1 MSSWKDVE
9 KVVIKTLEEG
19 GKRIQEKLSV
29 TPEEKLLTQRA
40 KRKQGWEGHRNA
52 YVLVNIA
59 VWLFSILVLHNVRL
73 TFLAGGMTIFW
84 GMGLAFHT
92 LAYRAWLSQHR
103 APLQV
108 AESAIRAQGKVSAYH
123 LLENP
128 PAVSSLES
136 GAVVDAST
144 SNPLLARC
152 LAAAEQTRKSLH
164 DLGPAEV
171 EALAVVDEGME
182 RIKGLLTQQE
192 SIQRALE
199 QAQPHTLESDRAR
212 IAQRLQA
219 STDADTITLYQ
230 SQLEMLEAR
239 AQKVKALAGLME
251 RIEAYAES
259 YLTALTNLRMDAA
272 QIRAADMPG
281 GSELTKQLQSARQ
294 LERQMEGMRQAAQ
307 EVTRHIGSR

>member
-9 KVVIKTLEEG
+9 RVVIKTIEEG

-29 TPEEKLLTQRA
+29 TPEEKLLMQRA
-40 KRKQGWEGHRNA
+40 KRKQDWEGHRNA
-52 YVLVNIA
+52 YILVNIA
-59 VWLFSILVLHNVRL
+59 LLLFFTLVVHSIRPIVP
-73 TFLAGGMTIFW
+73 MTIFW
-84 GMGLAFHT
+84 GMGLAFHS
-92 LAYRAWLSQHR
+92 LSHRKWMTQHQV
-103 APLQV
+103 PLQL
-108 AESAIRAQGKVSAYH
+108 AESAIRAQGKVSVYH

-128 PAVSSLES
+128 PQVTTSES
-136 GAVVDAST
+136 GALVDAQT

-152 LAAAEQTRKSLH
+152 LAAADQTRKSLH

-199 QAQPHTLESDRAR
+199 QAEPHTLESDRAR

-219 STDADTITLYQ
+219 STDADTIALYQ

-239 AQKVKALAGLME
+239 AQKIKALSGLME